1 MTSHRARRFLR
12 IALAFSLALFA
23 AAASAQPQD
32 ADGNGRVALVIGN
45 AAYPARPLV
54 TSVND
59 AGLVAEMVRNAGYDL
74 VEARDVDEALLRQT
88 VRDFLDKVAAAGPDA
103 VAFVYL
109 SGYGL
114 QFEGENYFAPVSARL
129 ARVSDI
135 PTETFRVGDLLRALA
150 GMNVAARIVVLDMG
164 RAHPFFGGA
173 RAVAPGLA
181 VAEPGE
187 GALVAFSTGPG
198 EVMREGA
205 GPYGLYAPALVEM
218 VTKPGLPLDQVFTQ
232 VRLRVHEASRGAI
245 TPWHRSR
252 ITAPVFFFEGEATAD
267 DAPPPQAGLDP
278 QAQQLLGRPL
288 GSLPPDQAY
297 SVVLER
303 DTIDA
308 YQEFL
313 AAFPNHP
320 LTKRVRL
327 LLAERREA
335 LIWRRTV
342 TTNTPQAYW
351 SYLRRYPR
359 GPHAPEAHRR
369 LAALTA
375 PAEPPADFAMLDY
388 GVPPPPDD
396 EVEFYEDYYG
406 TYYGDEPRDYAP
418 PPPFPAYLLPPLEQ
432 GFVDL
437 PPPVY
442 YEGAAYLPVPGPIVI
457 RRAIRPARPV
467 FIFRDRTQGPR
478 RDWRRPEAINRFGG
492 QAPRGFRRDGPRT
505 TPLVQPGGGALPT
518 DQGPQRRLIEQRE
531 RERLQQKDQ
540 QRGNQQRL
548 IEQRERE
555 RALQERQKQDQQQRL
570 NQQQRERA
578 LQEKQNQDQQQRGRL
593 LQEKQKQD
601 QQQRGNQQQDRE
613 RAFRE
618 KQKQDQQRSG
628 QQQQQQRLIEQQQRE
643 RASQG
648 QRQQQQ
654 LQQQQQQQR
663 AIQQQQQ
670 QQQQQRAIQQQQQQ
684 QQRAIQQQ
692 QQQQQRTI
700 QQQQQQQ
707 PRAQPQPA
715 RPQPTRPQCPR
726 GVKPDGTCR

>member
-1 MTSHRARRFLR
+1 MTSHGARRFLR
-12 IALAFSLALFA
+12 IALALSLAVLLA

-32 ADGNGRVALVIGN
+32 ADNGSGRVALVIGN
-45 AAYPARPLV
+45 AAYPARPLA

-59 AGLVAEMVRNAGYDL
+59 AGLVAEMLRNAGYDL

-129 ARVSDI
+129 ARVTDI

-150 GMNVAARIVVLDMG
+150 GMNMTARVVVLDMG
-164 RAHPFFGGA
+164 RAHPFFGGT
-173 RAVAPGLA
+173 RAVPPGLA
-181 VAEPGE
+181 VVEPGE
-187 GALVAFSTGPG
+187 GTLVAFSTGPG

-218 VTKPGLPLDQVFTQ
+218 ATKPGLPLDQVFIQ

-252 ITAPVFFFEGEATAD
+252 ITAPVFFFEDETTPD
-267 DAPPPQAGLDP
+267 DTTPPQAQLDP
-278 QAQQLLGRPL
+278 QAQQLIGRPL

-297 SVVLER
+297 SVALGR

-313 AAFPNHP
+313 AAFPDHP
-320 LTKRVRL
+320 LAKRVRL

-342 TTNTPQAYW
+342 AANTPQAYW

-359 GPHAPEAHRR
+359 GPHAPEARRR

-388 GVPPPPDD
+388 GVPPPPED
-396 EVEFYEDYYG
+396 EVAFYEDYYG
-406 TYYGDEPRDYAP
+406 TYYGEEPRDYAP
-418 PPPFPAYLLPPLEQ
+418 PPRFPAYLLPPLEQ
-432 GFVDL
+432 EFVDL

-442 YEGAAYLPVPGPIVI
+442 YDDAGYLPVPGVIVI

-467 FIFRDRTQGPR
+467 FIFRHRGDGPR
-478 RDWRRPEAINRFGG
+478 RDWRRPEIVKRFGG
-492 QAPRGFRRDGPRT
+492 QHPRGLRRDGLGLP
-505 TPLVQPGGGALPT
+505 PIVQPGGGVLPR
-518 DQGPQRRLIEQRE
+518 DQRPQQRLIEQQQRE
-531 RERLQQKDQ
+531 RMLQDRQRQDQ

-548 IEQRERE
+548 IEQQQRE
-555 RALQERQKQDQQQRL
+555 RALREKQNQEQQQRL

-578 LQEKQNQDQQQRGRL
+578 LRERQNQEQQQRGRV

-601 QQQRGNQQQDRE
+601 QQQDRE

-618 KQKQDQQRSG
+618 RQKQDQQRG
-628 QQQQQQRLIEQQQRE
+628 GQPQQQQQLIQQQQRE
-643 RASQG
+643 RALQG
-648 QRQQQQ
+648 ERQRQQ
-654 LQQQQQQQR
+654 LQQQQQQR
-663 AIQQQQQ
+663 GIQQQQQ
-670 QQQQQRAIQQQQQQ
+670 QQQQQSNPATTAAATAAARDPAATTTAATATRHSTTTTTHSNSSRAEDRRNRRGRSA
-684 QQRAIQQQ
+684 RA
-692 QQQQQRTI
+692 
-700 QQQQQQQ
+700 
-707 PRAQPQPA
+707 A
-715 RPQPTRPQCPR
+715 
-726 GVKPDGTCR
+726 

>member
-1 MTSHRARRFLR
+1 MILHRARHFLR
-12 IALAFSLALFA
+12 IALVFSLSMFA

-32 ADGNGRVALVIGN
+32 ADAGSGRVALVIGN
-45 AAYPARPLV
+45 AAYPARPLA

-59 AGLVAEMVRNAGYDL
+59 AGLIAEMVRNAGYDL
-74 VEARDVDEALLRQT
+74 VEARDADETQLRQT

-114 QFEGENYFAPVSARL
+114 QFEGENYFVPVSARL

-150 GMNVAARIVVLDMG
+150 GMNVAARVVVLDMG

-173 RAVAPGLA
+173 RAVPPGLA
-181 VAEPGE
+181 LVEPGE
-187 GALVAFSTGPG
+187 GALVALSTGPG
-198 EVMREGA
+198 EVMRDGA

-218 VTKPGLPLDQVFTQ
+218 ATKPGVPLDQIFTQ

-267 DAPPPQAGLDP
+267 DAPPPAQVQLDP
-278 QAQQLLGRPL
+278 QAQQQLGRPL
-288 GSLPPDQAY
+288 GSLSPDQAY
-297 SVVLER
+297 GVVLER

-308 YQEFL
+308 YQEFI

-320 LTKRVRL
+320 LAKRVRL

-335 LIWRRTV
+335 LIWRRAITA
-342 TTNTPQAYW
+342 NTPQAYW

-359 GPHAPEAHRR
+359 GPHAIEARGR
-369 LAALTA
+369 LVALTA
-375 PAEPPADFAMLDY
+375 PVEPPSDFAMMDY

-396 EVEFYEDYYG
+396 EVEFYADYYG
-406 TYYGDEPRDYAP
+406 AYYGGEPPDYAP
-418 PPPFPAYLLPPLEQ
+418 PPPFAVYFLPPLERE
-432 GFVDL
+432 FIDL

-442 YEGAAYLPVPGPIVI
+442 YEGAAYLPVPGPIMI

-467 FIFRDRTQGPR
+467 FVFRGRTDGR
-478 RDWRRPEAINRFGG
+478 RGVWRRPDAISRFGG
-492 QAPRGFRRDGPRT
+492 KAPARVLKREVPRT
-505 TPLVQPGGGALPT
+505 TPLVQPGGGALPK
-518 DQGPQRRLIEQRE
+518 DQGR
-531 RERLQQKDQ
+531 
-540 QRGNQQRL
+540 QQRL
-548 IEQRERE
+548 IDQQQQRERV
-555 RALQERQKQDQQQRL
+555 LQEKQKQDQQQRL
-570 NQQQRERA
+570 NQQQRERV
-578 LQEKQNQDQQQRGRL
+578 

-613 RAFRE
+613 RALRE
-618 KQKQDQQRSG
+618 KQKDQQRG
-628 QQQQQQRLIEQQQRE
+628 DQQRGNQQRLIEQQQRE

-654 LQQQQQQQR
+654 QRVIQQQQR
-663 AIQQQQQ
+663 AIP
-670 QQQQQRAIQQQQQQ
+670 QQQQQRPVQPQRQ
-684 QQRAIQQQ
+684 QQRVIQQP
-692 QQQQQRTI
+692 QQQRV
-700 QQQQQQQ
+700 
-707 PRAQPQPA
+707 QPQPA
-715 RPQPTRPQCPR
+715 RPQPQPRRQQCPH
-726 GVKPDGTCR
+726 GTKPDGSCR